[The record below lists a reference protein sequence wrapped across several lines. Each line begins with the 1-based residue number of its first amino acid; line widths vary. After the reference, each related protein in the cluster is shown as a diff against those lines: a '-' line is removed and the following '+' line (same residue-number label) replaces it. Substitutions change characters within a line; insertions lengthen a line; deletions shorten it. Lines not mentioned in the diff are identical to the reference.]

1 MKRIS
6 SLSVILVTF
15 IFINTV
21 HSQWINSY
29 TFNPAQS
36 LQVIKFYDQNTGYC
50 SAPVYGSQ
58 YNIHKTTNAG
68 LNWIDQTAG
77 YNGTRF
83 MGIWIVSPDT
93 VYICGNFGIIIKT
106 VNGGNNWTTLTQID
120 STAQYWGIQFLNSN
134 TGFICGSYG
143 KVLKTT
149 NSGLNWNLNYSAPNQ
164 NFLSYIDF
172 INANTG
178 YIAGSGVVLKTTDA
192 GNGWIQQT
200 PAFVNF
206 EVMNQIQ
213 FFNELTGYGVS
224 NTSNGRFFK
233 TTNGGNNWDITSI
246 SPNGAL
252 MGEYFMNANTGY
264 ACGWNGVII
273 YTTDAGSTWTTQSS
287 GLSEILTSVYFTTS
301 LTGYITTWYGHVLKT
316 TNGGLSFINK
326 ISSEVPSDFMLYQNY
341 PNPFNPSTKI
351 EFLLPLT
358 KGVGG
363 MDNNV
368 LLSVFDI
375 TGKQVATLINESLT
389 SGKYEVTFNA
399 NGLSSGIYFYKL
411 TTGSFSETKRMILLK

>member
-1 MKRIS
+1 MKRIF
-6 SLSVILVTF
+6 SLSVVLATF
-15 IFINTV
+15 VFINTIQ
-21 HSQWINSY
+21 SQWVNSY

-50 SAPVYGSQ
+50 SAPVYGGFN
-58 YNIHKTTNAG
+58 NIHKTTNAG

-77 YNGTRF
+77 YTGTRF
-83 MGIWIVSPDT
+83 MGIWIVHPDT
-93 VYICGNFGIIIKT
+93 VYICGNYALIIKT
-106 VNGGNNWTTLTQID
+106 VNGGNNWTTLTQLD
-120 STAQYWGIQFLNSN
+120 STQQYWGIQFFNSN
-134 TGFICGSYG
+134 TGFVCGAYG

-149 NSGLNWNLNYSAPNQ
+149 NGGLNWNLNYTASNQ

-178 YIAGSGVVLKTTDA
+178 YIAGSGVVLKTTD
-192 GNGWIQQT
+192 GGTSWIQQT

-213 FFNELTGYGVS
+213 FVDDMTGYGVS
-224 NTSNGRFFK
+224 NTSNGRLFK
-233 TTNGGNNWDITSI
+233 TTNAGNNWTITSI

-273 YTTDAGSTWTTQSS
+273 YTTDAGSTWTTQAS
-287 GLSEILTSVYFTTS
+287 GLSDILTSVYFTTA

-316 TNGGLSFINK
+316 TNGGLSFVNK
-326 ISSEVPSDFMLYQNY
+326 ISSDVPNDFMLSQNY

-351 EFLLPLT
+351 EFEIPLT
-358 KGVGG
+358 KMAEG
-363 MDNNV
+363 NTT
-368 LLSVFDI
+368 LSVFDI
-375 TGKQVATLINESLT
+375 TGKLVATLADEKLT
-389 SGKYEVTFNA
+389 PGKYEVTFNA

-411 TTGSFSETKRMILLK
+411 TTSNFSDTKRMILVK